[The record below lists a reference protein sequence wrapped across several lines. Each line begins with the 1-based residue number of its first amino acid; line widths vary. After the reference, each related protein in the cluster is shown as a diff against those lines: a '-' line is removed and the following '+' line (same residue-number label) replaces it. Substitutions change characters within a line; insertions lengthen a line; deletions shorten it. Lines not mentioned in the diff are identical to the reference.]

1 MNIAKR
7 IFLFFAVNVLI
18 ITTISIVFSVLGIA
32 PYLNANGI
40 NYVSLIIFCLI
51 WGFGGAFISL
61 ALSRILAKWMMGV
74 KVIPADTH
82 EPVLR
87 KILDM
92 VYDYCRQAGLEK
104 MPQVGIYESPDMNA
118 FATGPTRSRSL
129 VAVSTGLLNAMSENE
144 VRGVIAH
151 EVSHIA
157 NGDMVTMTLIQ
168 GLVNAFAL
176 FLSRIIAF
184 VISQFVHEK
193 VSHLVFRLTTLVLD
207 ILLTI
212 LGSIVVFYFS
222 RQREFRADSGAAKLA
237 GRDSMISALRKLQA
251 TYELARQEKHTS
263 LATMKIS
270 GKTGGLM
277 ALFASHPPLE
287 IRIQRLQ

>member
-61 ALSRILAKWMMGV
+61 ALSRIIAKWMMGV

-82 EPVLR
+82 EPGLR

-129 VAVSTGLLNAMSENE
+129 VAVSTGLLNGMSENE

-151 EVSHIA
+151 EVSHIV

-193 VSHLVFRLTTLVLD
+193 ISHLVFRLTTLVLD

-251 TYELARQEKHTS
+251 TYELARQEKHAS
-263 LATMKIS
+263 IATMKIS